1 MAPQSS
7 RFSVSVSFTELDH
20 EPKNTWTDYSQ
31 PERRIINKGWVK
43 DEGRKHFPVDTI
55 WDKDVRV
62 LLRDGTVL
70 LADVFRPMTSD
81 DKPVPAI
88 MPWSPYGKT
97 GSGMQ
102 QLDMFPW
109 RVGVPRAAT
118 SGLEKWEAPDPAEWV
133 GRGYAVVNIDAR
145 GSFRSGGNLHVYGS
159 QEGRDGYDSIEWI
172 AKQKW
177 CNEKVA
183 MAGNSWLATT
193 QWYIAAE
200 QPPHLACIAPWE
212 GLGDYYR
219 ESICRGGIPDHA
231 FWDVLMDWFC
241 GWSDLACRPIHG
253 FVVLRAKMLAD

>member
-7 RFSVSVSFTELDH
+7 RFSVPVAFTELDH
-20 EPKNTWTDYSQ
+20 EPKNIWTDYGQ
-31 PERRIINKGWVK
+31 PERRIIRKGWVK
-43 DEGRKHFPVDTI
+43 DDGRKPFPVDTI

-62 LLRDGTVL
+62 LLRDGTEL
-70 LADVFRPMTSD
+70 LADVFRPIASD

-145 GSFRSGGNLHVYGS
+145 GSFKSRGNLHVYGT
-159 QEGRDGYDSIEWI
+159 QEGQDGYDSIEWI

-200 QPPHLACIAPWE
+200 QPPHLACMAPWE

-241 GWSDLACRPIHG
+241 GPSNLSYWPIL
-253 FVVLRAKMLAD
+253 VSSSRN